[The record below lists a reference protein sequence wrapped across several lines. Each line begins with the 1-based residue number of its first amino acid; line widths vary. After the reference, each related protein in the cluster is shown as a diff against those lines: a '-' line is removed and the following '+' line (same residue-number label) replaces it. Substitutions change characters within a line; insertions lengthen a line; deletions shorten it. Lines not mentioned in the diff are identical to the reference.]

1 MKNLYSLL
9 NLPAGADSQQVNKA
23 LSQAAEQKLLP
34 LNQLQEIKD
43 NLSTPAAKAEYDV
56 KLFQTHP
63 ELWEALN
70 QIPTNNTESAGAEA
84 VAEAADENNYSIFVQ
99 ERLLSPEEQQLQ
111 RMRTINKSTYI
122 ISGFFGGVFGL
133 HHLLI
138 GDRAA
143 ATVHLI
149 ISLTVIGLPVMF
161 LKSLIDIYKAAAR
174 IPDDH
179 GMIHL

>member
-9 NLPAGADSQQVNKA
+9 NLPAGADSQQISKA
-23 LSQAAEQKLLP
+23 LSQAAEQELLA

-43 NLSTPAAKAEYDV
+43 NLSTPVTKAEYDL

-63 ELWEALN
+63 ELWETLDH
-70 QIPTNNTESAGAEA
+70 IPTSNTESAEEETATE
-84 VAEAADENNYSIFVQ
+84 VADENNYSIFVE
-99 ERLLSPEEQQLQ
+99 ERLLSPEEQQLR

-174 IPDDH
+174 TPDEY